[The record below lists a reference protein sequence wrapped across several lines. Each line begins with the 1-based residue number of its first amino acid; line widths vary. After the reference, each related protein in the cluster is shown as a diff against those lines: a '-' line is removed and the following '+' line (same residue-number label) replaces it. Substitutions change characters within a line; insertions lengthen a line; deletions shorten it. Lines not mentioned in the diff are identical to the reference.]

1 MYLKKHVT
9 KYADSLY
16 SIVRILVGLLFLQH
30 GAQKLFGVLGGSSV
44 ELISLMGLAGVIEF
58 FGGLAIALGFFTRLA
73 AIISGLEMVVAYF
86 MFHASKS
93 LIPINNGGELAA
105 LFLLTF
111 VLFLVYGAGKWS
123 LEKNLLKKELF

>member
-73 AIISGLEMVVAYF
+73 ALISGLEMVVAYF

>member
-73 AIISGLEMVVAYF
+73 ALISGLEMVVAYF

-123 LEKNLLKKELF
+123 LEKNLLNKELF